1 MGMNINFDDGIKEIS
16 INGDENRILRVNV
29 TDLGLIDRVDTSI
42 KHLEREMEKLDSEK
56 IKLSSD
62 GEAQDGMSE
71 VAEQIRKLNKLF
83 RDEFDNVFYPGSS
96 EIVFGNQNPLSISD
110 GKTIFENFM
119 VAFAKYIKPFI
130 EEESKKT
137 KKNID
142 KYRRLYKKK
151 S

>member
-1 MGMNINFDDGIKEIS
+1 MGMNINFDDGVKEIS
-16 INGDENRILRVNV
+16 INNDESRILRVNL
-29 TDLGLIDRVDTSI
+29 TDFGIIDRVDKAI
-42 KHLEREMEKLDSEK
+42 KHLEEEMEKLESEK
-56 IKLSSD
+56 IKLSAD

-96 EIVFGNQNPLSISD
+96 EIVFGKQNPLSISD

-142 KYRRLYKKK
+142 KYRKLYKKK